1 MFTPGKKTIL
11 ITSMFVASSIICGC
25 APDEQTGEQQLKDD
39 NGDVYSLINNGDG
52 TETAKYE
59 DGREVTFKRDDDGNL
74 NFISGAAGLLGG
86 LAAGYFLFH
95 GFNSPKGSFNSSTG
109 RYTVS
114 EPLNRINNDERRRR
128 MNTYVPSNSRLNSTE
143 NYNKVNKDDKSSGG
157 STAKSSSSKSSSS
170 SSNSSS
176 SSKSEAKSSS
186 SSSKNSN
193 STVSGT
199 KSGFGSAGA
208 RSSAVS

>member
-1 MFTPGKKTIL
+1 MFTPGKKTVL
-11 ITSMFVASSIICGC
+11 ITSMFIASSIICGC
-25 APDEQTGEQQLKDD
+25 TDESLGEQQLKDD

-59 DGREVTFKRDDDGNL
+59 DGREVTFKRDEDGNL

-109 RYTVS
+109 RYTIS
-114 EPLNRINNDERRRR
+114 EPLNRLSDNERRKRVKS
-128 MNTYVPSNSRLNSTE
+128 YIPSNSRLNSTE

-208 RSSAVS
+208 RSAAS

>member
-1 MFTPGKKTIL
+1 MFTPGKKTVL
-11 ITSMFVASSIICGC
+11 ITSMFIASSIICGC
-25 APDEQTGEQQLKDD
+25 TDESLGEQQLKDD

-59 DGREVTFKRDDDGNL
+59 DGREVTFKRDEDGNL

-193 STVSGT
+193 STVSRT

-208 RSSAVS
+208 RSAVS

>member
-11 ITSMFVASSIICGC
+11 ITSMFIASSIICGC
-25 APDEQTGEQQLKDD
+25 TDESLGEQQLKDD

-59 DGREVTFKRDDDGNL
+59 DGREVTFKRDEDGNL

-114 EPLNRINNDERRRR
+114 EPLNRLSDNERRKRVKS
-128 MNTYVPSNSRLNSTE
+128 YVPSNSRLNSTE

-157 STAKSSSSKSSSS
+157 STARSSSFSNSSSSN
-170 SSNSSS
+170 NSSS

-186 SSSKNSN
+186 FSSKNSN

-208 RSSAVS
+208 RSAAS

>member
-1 MFTPGKKTIL
+1 MFTPGKKTVL
-11 ITSMFVASSIICGC
+11 ITSMFIASSIICGC
-25 APDEQTGEQQLKDD
+25 TDESLGEQQLKDD

-59 DGREVTFKRDDDGNL
+59 DGREVTFKRDEDGNL

-114 EPLNRINNDERRRR
+114 EPLNRLSDDERRKRVKS
-128 MNTYVPSNSRLNSTE
+128 YVPSNSRLNSTE
-143 NYNKVNKDDKSSGG
+143 NYNKVKDDKLSGGSG
-157 STAKSSSSKSSSS
+157 STAKSSSSKS
-170 SSNSSS
+170 SSS

-208 RSSAVS
+208 RSAAS

>member
-59 DGREVTFKRDDDGNL
+59 DGREVTFKRDDNGNL

-86 LAAGYFLFH
+86 LAAG
-95 GFNSPKGSFNSSTG
+95 
-109 RYTVS
+109 
-114 EPLNRINNDERRRR
+114 
-128 MNTYVPSNSRLNSTE
+128 
-143 NYNKVNKDDKSSGG
+143 
-157 STAKSSSSKSSSS
+157 
-170 SSNSSS
+170 
-176 SSKSEAKSSS
+176 
-186 SSSKNSN
+186 
-193 STVSGT
+193 
-199 KSGFGSAGA
+199 
-208 RSSAVS
+208 

>member
-11 ITSMFVASSIICGC
+11 ITSMFIASSIICGC
-25 APDEQTGEQQLKDD
+25 ADESLGEQQLKDD

-59 DGREVTFKRDDDGNL
+59 DGREVTFKRDEDGNL

-208 RSSAVS
+208 RSAAS

>member
-11 ITSMFVASSIICGC
+11 ITSMFIASSIICGC
-25 APDEQTGEQQLKDD
+25 TDESLGEQQLKDD

-59 DGREVTFKRDDDGNL
+59 DGREVTFKRDEDGNL

-114 EPLNRINNDERRRR
+114 EPLNRLSDNERRKRVKS
-128 MNTYVPSNSRLNSTE
+128 YVPSNSRLNSTE

-157 STAKSSSSKSSSS
+157 STARSSSS
-170 SSNSSS
+170 SNSSSSNNSSS
-176 SSKSEAKSSS
+176 SSKSEAKNSS

-208 RSSAVS
+208 RSAAS